1 MPTESSSTLYMTTIG
16 DKLYKCKETRQINND
31 SVEIEY
37 KPQAIEVTVSFK
49 ALDSIII
56 RIIKNKFK
64 AAQLLKILNRTK
76 KFRIKKKLL
85 ARITRLLA

>member
-1 MPTESSSTLYMTTIG
+1 MPTESSSTLYMATIE
-16 DKLYKCKETRQINND
+16 DKLYKCKEIRQIGNA

-37 KPQAIEVTVSFK
+37 KPQTIEATASFK
-49 ALDSIII
+49 ALDSTII

-76 KFRIKKKLL
+76 KFRIRKKLL
-85 ARITRLLA
+85 ARITRLLY